1 MSIIRDDRP
10 MQEITHNLRTIVI
23 DRSGRVVKIYNG
35 NDWKAEEL
43 LATLRA
49 ADAS

>member
-1 MSIIRDDRP
+1 

-23 DRSGRVVKIYNG
+23 DGAGKVVKVYNG
-35 NDWKAEEL
+35 NDWTPEEL